1 MKQTKPIT
9 EYTNEELISNE
20 KKMKILTIM
29 LMVAILIL
37 FFSSFY
43 LTIKK
48 GFSALSV
55 IPIALLPFLIM
66 NINNW
71 NKLKKEKS
79 DRNLS

>member
-48 GFSALSV
+48 GFNALSV
-55 IPIALLPFLIM
+55 IPIALLPILIM